1 MEVQN
6 SLLLFVC
13 TCTGV
18 WFSAQIVAPV
28 LSSVVERV
36 ILPSGRGLDRGDVA
50 CGPSLFDP
58 TVL

>member
-1 MEVQN
+1 MGVQR
-6 SLLLFVC
+6 SLVLFVC
-13 TCTGV
+13 T
-18 WFSAQIVAPV
+18 WFAAQIVAPM